1 MPGEIRFLL
10 NGEETT
16 VRLGDPTRT
25 VLQLLRYDLRATGTK
40 EGCAEGDCGACTV
53 VLGSIEDEGTVRY
66 RPVNACIL
74 FAPELH
80 GRELITVE
88 GLSQQE
94 GEDVHPVAQALVKSH
109 GSQCGFCTPGFVM
122 ALYAHYINGRS
133 CDRESL
139 KTALAG
145 NLCRCTGY
153 GPILEAGKRMREEGP
168 PADQRLPSPVERLH
182 AVAPSTAFSF
192 EGACSVTGKPKRY
205 HAPADLNELAV
216 LLEER
221 PDAVLT
227 AGATDV
233 GLWITKQQRRL
244 EDVVSLTRIRELR
257 RIDEDEEAMRF
268 GAAVSLESV
277 MERVRPHYPDFGEV
291 LRRFGSVQIREGATI
306 GGNIAN
312 GSPIGDSMPLLI
324 ALGATV
330 ELRKGKASREIPLE
344 DLYIDYGKQDRAPG
358 EFVEAVRLPKP
369 RPGLVFKAYKIS
381 KRYDQDISAVCGAF
395 ALTLDKGKIVSARI
409 AFGGLAPIPKRAG
422 QTEAALEGKVW
433 DDYTLEGAMAA
444 LSIDYTPISDM
455 RGSAAYRQRIA
466 QNLLRKAWLESTGD
480 KRPVRVRPAEAVGG

>member
-1 MPGEIRFLL
+1 
-10 NGEETT
+10 
-16 VRLGDPTRT
+16 
-25 VLQLLRYDLRATGTK
+25 
-40 EGCAEGDCGACTV
+40 
-53 VLGSIEDEGTVRY
+53 
-66 RPVNACIL
+66 
-74 FAPELH
+74 
-80 GRELITVE
+80 
-88 GLSQQE
+88 
-94 GEDVHPVAQALVKSH
+94 
-109 GSQCGFCTPGFVM
+109 
-122 ALYAHYINGRS
+122 
-133 CDRESL
+133 
-139 KTALAG
+139 
-145 NLCRCTGY
+145 
-153 GPILEAGKRMREEGP
+153 
-168 PADQRLPSPVERLH
+168 
-182 AVAPSTAFSF
+182 
-192 EGACSVTGKPKRY
+192 
-205 HAPADLNELAV
+205 
-216 LLEER
+216 
-221 PDAVLT
+221 
-227 AGATDV
+227 
-233 GLWITKQQRRL
+233 
-244 EDVVSLTRIRELR
+244 
-257 RIDEDEEAMRF
+257 
-268 GAAVSLESV
+268 